1 MDCRTVVTG
10 AKDGIGHAVVDK
22 LLAVG
27 SNVLGRGLVLAIA
40 NARTL
45 ANVSVVLCPL
55 SYREVDHVFAQ

>member
-40 NARTL
+40 NARTHG
-45 ANVSVVLCPL
+45 NVPVVLCPL
-55 SYREVDHVFAQ
+55 S